1 MSRIFNEQELDALTD
16 EERAGLEDDTVVDDP
31 TEVDLGAANET
42 GKDVSGADAA
52 KAAAEESAKVAEQQ
66 VKAATDAADTA
77 EVPAAKPK
85 PLFDTT
91 LPDDIEAKFAAIK
104 AKKTE
109 LNNKFDEGDMTVA
122 EHQSAIDELNDQ
134 YQDLREA
141 KFRASLAQEA
151 QKSQEANT
159 WEQSC
164 NDFLAKHPD
173 ISGDELK
180 YNSFDVAVRMTTN
193 DPANASLSGPAMLE
207 KAYARWSASFG
218 GATPPV
224 DQKPKG
230 EKGTTKTIVP
240 NIGSLPSADISDT
253 STSRF
258 DALDALIDSDP
269 LRYQDELQKL
279 SASDRAAY
287 LAC

>member
-16 EERAGLEDDTVVDDP
+16 EERAGLEDDNLVDDA
-31 TEVDLGAANET
+31 TEVDLGAADEA
-42 GKDVSGADAA
+42 GKDVAEQD
-52 KAAAEESAKVAEQQ
+52 KLAAEEAGKVAEQQ
-66 VKAATDAADTA
+66 AQAATDTADTA
-77 EVPAAKPK
+77 EVPSAKPK

-91 LPDDIEAKFAAIK
+91 LPDDIEAQFAAIK

-122 EHQSAIDELNDQ
+122 EHQAAIDDLNDRH
-134 YQDLREA
+134 QDLREA

-164 NDFLAKHPD
+164 NDFLSKHPD

-193 DPANASLSGPAMLE
+193 DPSNSGLSGPAMLE
-207 KAYARWSASFG
+207 KAYARWTASFG
-218 GATPPV
+218 GAT
-224 DQKPKG
+224 QTTTQTPKG
-230 EKGTTKTIVP
+230 ERPAVKSIVP
-240 NIGSLPSADISDT
+240 NIGSLPAADISETD
-253 STSRF
+253 TSRF
-258 DALDALIDSDP
+258 KALDDLIDSDP
-269 LRYQDELQKL
+269 LRYQDELMKL